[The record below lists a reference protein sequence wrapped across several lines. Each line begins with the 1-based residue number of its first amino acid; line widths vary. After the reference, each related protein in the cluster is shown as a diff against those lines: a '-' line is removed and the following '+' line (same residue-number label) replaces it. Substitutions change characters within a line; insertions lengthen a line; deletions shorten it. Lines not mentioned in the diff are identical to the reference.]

1 MTDERNESIKK
12 LKEMLEGIDF
22 CMMTT
27 IDDGQLRC
35 RPMSTQAAE
44 FDGEVWFFTRDNSHK
59 MSEIEKENRVCLGY
73 ANPDDSTYVSVSGRA
88 EMSKDRAKME
98 ELWSPILKAWFPDG
112 LEDPN
117 ICLMKVTVEQ
127 AEYWESPSGKVVQLL
142 GFVKALATGQEADYG
157 ENRKIDLTH

>member
-1 MTDERNESIKK
+1 MDDGRKKDIEK
-12 LKEMLEGIDF
+12 LKELTEGIDF

-27 IDDGQLRC
+27 IDSGHLRS

-59 MSEIEKENRVCLGY
+59 IEEIEKDGRVCLGY
-73 ANPDDSTYVSVSGRA
+73 ANPDDSTYISVSGRA
-88 EMSKDRAKME
+88 EMTHDRSKME

-112 LEDPN
+112 LDDPN

-127 AEYWESPSGKVVQLL
+127 AEYWEASSGKLVQLF
-142 GFVKALATGQEADYG
+142 GFVKAIATGQEADYG
-157 ENRKIDLTH
+157 ENRKMDL

>member
-1 MTDERNESIKK
+1 MANEREQSIEK
-12 LKEMLEGIDF
+12 LREMLEDIDF

-27 IDDGQLRC
+27 MDGGQLHC

-44 FDGEVWFFTRDNSHK
+44 FDAEIWFFTRDDSHK
-59 MSEIEKENRVCLGY
+59 ISEIEKDNRVCLGY

-98 ELWSPILKAWFPDG
+98 ELWNPILKAWFPDG

-142 GFVKALATGQEADYG
+142 GFVKALATGQEANYG